1 MAEADVTMVPV
12 LVWKVSLATRVKFVN
27 VKTTAVAEVPVK
39 KMQVSVPVVVWKGL
53 QVHLVW
59 TTLKNYRSNLLD
71 RKILVHQ

>member
-39 KMQVSVPVVVWKGL
+39 KMQVSVHVVVWKGL
-53 QVHLVW
+53 RVHLVW